1 MIYLTSL
8 LIRKS
13 DLLKNEY
20 DAEKLRHFLT
30 VEILLVDAGPAS
42 TLKPARLVPQSARGR
57 LVRDIQ
63 TSPCGR
69 FVLAQTTTNFSYSVP
84 IGRFGRDVEIWDL
97 KSLDDAVVVGVASI
111 PVDDEI
117 PLNYDACS
125 RHPRKFHFHPCR
137 DHVLVYAVATDGGIG
152 LSGSFEGERDALYFQ
167 DLDSDTMTLGDPTK
181 FIGLEWRYS
190 DIDFTESGLGI
201 VEEYRW
207 NDRMERKWLIENK
220 TSGTKR
226 LLWERSW
233 EDRYTA
239 PGEPLM
245 RRGKGGQ
252 YFVVQPTETSIYLQ
266 GPGASPL
273 GDRPFFDLL
282 DFSKEETMTKRLWR
296 SSAPLEGDLDPSKE
310 VNGVMPTKRNDV
322 YESLVCLLKDNDT
335 IMISR

>member
-1 MIYLTSL
+1 
-8 LIRKS
+8 
-13 DLLKNEY
+13 LLKNDY
-20 DAEKLRHFLT
+20 DADKLRHFLT
-30 VEILLVDAGPAS
+30 TEVLLVDAGPAS
-42 TLKPARLVPQSARGR
+42 SSKPVRLVPQTAGGR
-57 LVRDIQ
+57 LVRDLQ

-69 FVLAQTTTNFSYSVP
+69 FVLAQTTTSFSYSVP

-97 KSLDDAVVVGVASI
+97 ESLDRPVVVRVASL

-137 DHVLVYAVATDGGIG
+137 DHSVVYAVATDGGIG
-152 LSGSFEGERDALYFQ
+152 LSVSFEGERDALFCQ
-167 DLDSDTMTLGDPTK
+167 DLDVDTMTLGDPIK
-181 FIGLEWRYS
+181 LVSLEWRYS

-201 VEEYRW
+201 LEEYRW
-207 NDRMERKWLIENK
+207 SDRMERKWLLDNK
-220 TSGTKR
+220 TGGTKR

-239 PGEPLM
+239 PGGPLM
-245 RRGKGGQ
+245 RRGSRGQ
-252 YFVVQPTETSIYLQ
+252 YFVVQPTEMSIYLQ

-273 GDRPFFDLL
+273 GDRPFLDLL
-282 DFSKEETMTKRLWR
+282 DFSKEETITTRLWR
-296 SSAPLEGDLDPSKE
+296 SSAPLEGELDPSKE

-322 YESLVCLLKDNDT
+322 YESLVCLMKDNDS